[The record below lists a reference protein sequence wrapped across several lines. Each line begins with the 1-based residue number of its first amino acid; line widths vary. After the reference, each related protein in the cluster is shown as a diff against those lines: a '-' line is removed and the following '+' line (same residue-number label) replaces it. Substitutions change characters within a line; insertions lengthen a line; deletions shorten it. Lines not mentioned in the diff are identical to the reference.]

1 MLEVRNLDAGYGRV
15 RVLRGVSLTV
25 PAGKIVA
32 LLGANGAGKTTLM
45 RAICGLASIQAG
57 TVTLAGK
64 ATTGRAPEALVR
76 DGLVLVPQ
84 GRLLFG
90 DMTVRE
96 NLEMGA
102 FTVAGRET
110 WDAQLSRVEVLFP
123 ILRERAHQP
132 AGLLSGGEQQML
144 AVARAL
150 MSSPRC
156 LLLDEPSLGLSPKAF
171 GTIIEAIRR
180 INGEG
185 IPVLIAEQNVRRI
198 LRLADYVYVL
208 ETGRIELEGEGRTTD
223 GRRSDTRVLSGNG
236 VTMKII
242 DMHSHWGTKRGYV
255 LQTPEELAQ
264 QRATWHSDPDYKTE
278 DEMAAYF
285 RANNVRVI
293 LDLGFSKF
301 LPLDEMQSLHDYS
314 FATERAHRDVILGHW
329 FHIDPGMGSAGVK
342 ELRRCIDNRVGFVG
356 YAVSASKSPPGSDPS
371 YAPFYKLCIEA
382 GIPILFFVGTTGLGA
397 GLPGGGGVI
406 LDNCHPRHLDL
417 VAVHYPEL
425 KIMAARPGW
434 PWQTETLAVL
444 MHKRN
449 IWYELHGWSPKY
461 HAADLKH
468 DIPRRLKDRVMF
480 GGDYPLFGYERLV
493 KDWIGEG
500 YTPEMLEKLFHR
512 NAEAFAQTLGLSWT

>member
-1 MLEVRNLDAGYGRV
+1 M
-15 RVLRGVSLTV
+15 
-25 PAGKIVA
+25 K
-32 LLGANGAGKTTLM
+32 
-45 RAICGLASIQAG
+45 C
-57 TVTLAGK
+57 K
-64 ATTGRAPEALVR
+64 A
-76 DGLVLVPQ
+76 
-84 GRLLFG
+84 
-90 DMTVRE
+90 
-96 NLEMGA
+96 
-102 FTVAGRET
+102 
-110 WDAQLSRVEVLFP
+110 
-123 ILRERAHQP
+123 
-132 AGLLSGGEQQML
+132 
-144 AVARAL
+144 
-150 MSSPRC
+150 C
-156 LLLDEPSLGLSPKAF
+156 
-171 GTIIEAIRR
+171 TII
-180 INGEG
+180 
-185 IPVLIAEQNVRRI
+185 
-198 LRLADYVYVL
+198 
-208 ETGRIELEGEGRTTD
+208 
-223 GRRSDTRVLSGNG
+223 RSPPNAPTATLS
-236 VTMKII
+236 
-242 DMHSHWGTKRGYV
+242 
-255 LQTPEELAQ
+255 
-264 QRATWHSDPDYKTE
+264 
-278 DEMAAYF
+278 
-285 RANNVRVI
+285 
-293 LDLGFSKF
+293 
-301 LPLDEMQSLHDYS
+301 
-314 FATERAHRDVILGHW
+314 LGHW

>member
-15 RVLRGVSLTV
+15 RVLRDVSLTV

-32 LLGANGAGKTTLM
+32 LLGANGAGKTTLT

-150 MSSPRC
+150 MSAPRC

-180 INGEG
+180 INAEG
-185 IPVLIAEQNVRRI
+185 IPVLVAEQNVRRI

-208 ETGRIELEGEGRTTD
+208 ETGRIELEGEGEQLMADDRI
-223 GRRSDTRVLSGNG
+223 RSSYL
-236 VTMKII
+236 
-242 DMHSHWGTKRGYV
+242 
-255 LQTPEELAQ
+255 
-264 QRATWHSDPDYKTE
+264 
-278 DEMAAYF
+278 
-285 RANNVRVI
+285 
-293 LDLGFSKF
+293 
-301 LPLDEMQSLHDYS
+301 
-314 FATERAHRDVILGHW
+314 
-329 FHIDPGMGSAGVK
+329 GMG
-342 ELRRCIDNRVGFVG
+342 
-356 YAVSASKSPPGSDPS
+356 
-371 YAPFYKLCIEA
+371 
-382 GIPILFFVGTTGLGA
+382 
-397 GLPGGGGVI
+397 
-406 LDNCHPRHLDL
+406 
-417 VAVHYPEL
+417 
-425 KIMAARPGW
+425 
-434 PWQTETLAVL
+434 
-444 MHKRN
+444 
-449 IWYELHGWSPKY
+449 
-461 HAADLKH
+461 
-468 DIPRRLKDRVMF
+468 
-480 GGDYPLFGYERLV
+480 
-493 KDWIGEG
+493 
-500 YTPEMLEKLFHR
+500 
-512 NAEAFAQTLGLSWT
+512 

>member
-57 TVTLAGK
+57 TVTLAGE
-64 ATTGRAPEALVR
+64 ATTGRPPEALVR

-110 WDAQLSRVEVLFP
+110 WDAQLSRVEALFP

-171 GTIIEAIRR
+171 GTIIEAIHR

-185 IPVLIAEQNVRRI
+185 IPVLVAEQNVRRI
-198 LRLADYVYVL
+198 LRMADYVYVL
-208 ETGRIELEGEGRTTD
+208 ETGRIELEGEGEQLMADDR
-223 GRRSDTRVLSGNG
+223 
-236 VTMKII
+236 I
-242 DMHSHWGTKRGYV
+242 
-255 LQTPEELAQ
+255 
-264 QRATWHSDPDYKTE
+264 RASY
-278 DEMAAYF
+278 
-285 RANNVRVI
+285 
-293 LDLGFSKF
+293 L
-301 LPLDEMQSLHDYS
+301 
-314 FATERAHRDVILGHW
+314 
-329 FHIDPGMGSAGVK
+329 GMG
-342 ELRRCIDNRVGFVG
+342 
-356 YAVSASKSPPGSDPS
+356 
-371 YAPFYKLCIEA
+371 
-382 GIPILFFVGTTGLGA
+382 
-397 GLPGGGGVI
+397 
-406 LDNCHPRHLDL
+406 
-417 VAVHYPEL
+417 
-425 KIMAARPGW
+425 
-434 PWQTETLAVL
+434 
-444 MHKRN
+444 
-449 IWYELHGWSPKY
+449 
-461 HAADLKH
+461 
-468 DIPRRLKDRVMF
+468 
-480 GGDYPLFGYERLV
+480 
-493 KDWIGEG
+493 
-500 YTPEMLEKLFHR
+500 
-512 NAEAFAQTLGLSWT
+512 

>member
-1 MLEVRNLDAGYGRV
+1 MLEIRNLDAGYGRV

-57 TVTLAGK
+57 TVTLGGE
-64 ATTGRAPEALVR
+64 ATTGRPPEALVR

-110 WDAQLSRVEVLFP
+110 WDAQLSRVEALFP

-185 IPVLIAEQNVRRI
+185 IPVLVAEQNVRRI
-198 LRLADYVYVL
+198 LRMADYVYVL
-208 ETGRIELEGEGRTTD
+208 ETGRIELEGEGEQLMADDR
-223 GRRSDTRVLSGNG
+223 
-236 VTMKII
+236 I
-242 DMHSHWGTKRGYV
+242 
-255 LQTPEELAQ
+255 
-264 QRATWHSDPDYKTE
+264 RASY
-278 DEMAAYF
+278 
-285 RANNVRVI
+285 
-293 LDLGFSKF
+293 L
-301 LPLDEMQSLHDYS
+301 
-314 FATERAHRDVILGHW
+314 
-329 FHIDPGMGSAGVK
+329 GMG
-342 ELRRCIDNRVGFVG
+342 
-356 YAVSASKSPPGSDPS
+356 
-371 YAPFYKLCIEA
+371 
-382 GIPILFFVGTTGLGA
+382 
-397 GLPGGGGVI
+397 
-406 LDNCHPRHLDL
+406 
-417 VAVHYPEL
+417 
-425 KIMAARPGW
+425 
-434 PWQTETLAVL
+434 
-444 MHKRN
+444 
-449 IWYELHGWSPKY
+449 
-461 HAADLKH
+461 
-468 DIPRRLKDRVMF
+468 
-480 GGDYPLFGYERLV
+480 
-493 KDWIGEG
+493 
-500 YTPEMLEKLFHR
+500 
-512 NAEAFAQTLGLSWT
+512 

>member
-15 RVLRGVSLTV
+15 RVLRDVSVTV

-45 RAICGLASIQAG
+45 RAICGLASVQAG
-57 TVTLAGK
+57 TITLAGE

-110 WDAQLSRVEVLFP
+110 WDAQLSRVEMLFP

-185 IPVLIAEQNVRRI
+185 IPVLIAEQNVRRV

-208 ETGRIELEGEGRTTD
+208 ETGRIELEGKGEQLMADDR
-223 GRRSDTRVLSGNG
+223 
-236 VTMKII
+236 I
-242 DMHSHWGTKRGYV
+242 
-255 LQTPEELAQ
+255 
-264 QRATWHSDPDYKTE
+264 RASY
-278 DEMAAYF
+278 
-285 RANNVRVI
+285 
-293 LDLGFSKF
+293 L
-301 LPLDEMQSLHDYS
+301 
-314 FATERAHRDVILGHW
+314 
-329 FHIDPGMGSAGVK
+329 GMG
-342 ELRRCIDNRVGFVG
+342 
-356 YAVSASKSPPGSDPS
+356 
-371 YAPFYKLCIEA
+371 
-382 GIPILFFVGTTGLGA
+382 
-397 GLPGGGGVI
+397 
-406 LDNCHPRHLDL
+406 
-417 VAVHYPEL
+417 
-425 KIMAARPGW
+425 
-434 PWQTETLAVL
+434 
-444 MHKRN
+444 
-449 IWYELHGWSPKY
+449 
-461 HAADLKH
+461 
-468 DIPRRLKDRVMF
+468 
-480 GGDYPLFGYERLV
+480 
-493 KDWIGEG
+493 
-500 YTPEMLEKLFHR
+500 
-512 NAEAFAQTLGLSWT
+512 

>member
-57 TVTLAGK
+57 AITLAGE

-102 FTVAGRET
+102 FTVASRET
-110 WDAQLSRVEVLFP
+110 WDAQLSRAEALFP

-171 GTIIEAIRR
+171 GTIIEAIRH
-180 INGEG
+180 INSEG

-208 ETGRIELEGEGRTTD
+208 ETGRIELEGKGEQLMADDR
-223 GRRSDTRVLSGNG
+223 
-236 VTMKII
+236 I
-242 DMHSHWGTKRGYV
+242 
-255 LQTPEELAQ
+255 
-264 QRATWHSDPDYKTE
+264 RASY
-278 DEMAAYF
+278 
-285 RANNVRVI
+285 
-293 LDLGFSKF
+293 L
-301 LPLDEMQSLHDYS
+301 
-314 FATERAHRDVILGHW
+314 
-329 FHIDPGMGSAGVK
+329 GMG
-342 ELRRCIDNRVGFVG
+342 
-356 YAVSASKSPPGSDPS
+356 
-371 YAPFYKLCIEA
+371 
-382 GIPILFFVGTTGLGA
+382 
-397 GLPGGGGVI
+397 
-406 LDNCHPRHLDL
+406 
-417 VAVHYPEL
+417 
-425 KIMAARPGW
+425 
-434 PWQTETLAVL
+434 
-444 MHKRN
+444 
-449 IWYELHGWSPKY
+449 
-461 HAADLKH
+461 
-468 DIPRRLKDRVMF
+468 
-480 GGDYPLFGYERLV
+480 
-493 KDWIGEG
+493 
-500 YTPEMLEKLFHR
+500 
-512 NAEAFAQTLGLSWT
+512 